1 MGLKLQDVPA
11 SAGLRW
17 VKQGVA
23 EYFRSP
29 MSYTGLFVTFLLIYI
44 AVLALSSLLAAAIPP
59 FAYLGGLVLLMGVPL
74 LTLAFQMG
82 TESSLRGR
90 VLSAAIYLAPWRQK
104 EPDRRRALLVLLLTY
119 ALLTIALFE
128 LTSLIDGGAFD
139 ALMAAASQGG
149 ATEEELARL
158 GAAPGAMAGFV
169 WRAAFTVLLSIPF
182 WCSGAAR
189 ARPRRCS
196 PVHWPSGA
204 HGVPSRCSRSAGWAP
219 CSRQARWQASSWAC
233 SACNW
238 RAWSSCRS
246 L

>member
-104 EPDRRRALLVLLLTY
+104 EPDRRRALLVLLLSYVRSCGY
-119 ALLTIALFE
+119 A
-128 LTSLIDGGAFD
+128 S
-139 ALMAAASQGG
+139 
-149 ATEEELARL
+149 L
-158 GAAPGAMAGFV
+158 GA
-169 WRAAFTVLLSIPF
+169 
-182 WCSGAAR
+182 
-189 ARPRRCS
+189 
-196 PVHWPSGA
+196 
-204 HGVPSRCSRSAGWAP
+204 
-219 CSRQARWQASSWAC
+219 
-233 SACNW
+233 
-238 RAWSSCRS
+238 
-246 L
+246 